1 MLNLRSSALETLHK
15 STSKGVKN
23 DFEEVKINKKQLPKP
38 ITTEISAFHGKQH
51 DINNHITNNNS
62 PQDGWK
68 YFQDSKKSNV
78 RVIESQKYVDFIPI
92 TNYSFHFS
100 IQMKKNTPE
109 NPIDT
114 PNFGKTFANK
124 AEVKNKT
131 SKYKRKKLVNLRALN
146 NLLIKIFL
154 HHDIVMEDF
163 RLNNYEL
170 CILVEILIRK
180 NSNLSLG
187 R

>member
-1 MLNLRSSALETLHK
+1 MLNLPSSALETINQ

-23 DFEEVKINKKQLPKP
+23 DFEEVKINKKQLPRP
-38 ITTEISAFHGKQH
+38 ITTEISGFHGKQH
-51 DINNHITNNNS
+51 DINNHVTNNNS
-62 PQDGWK
+62 PQDDWK
-68 YFQDSKKSNV
+68 YFQDSKKSYV
-78 RVIESQKYVDFIPI
+78 RVTESQKYVEFIPI

-100 IQMKKNTPE
+100 IQMKKNNLE
-109 NPIDT
+109 NPIET
-114 PNFGKTFANK
+114 PKFCKTFAEK

-131 SKYKRKKLVNLRALN
+131 LKYKRKKLVNLRALN

-154 HHDIVMEDF
+154 NHDIVMEDF